1 MGVEDEF
8 FTILTKVGQ
17 AKIAAAVANSDT
29 IKLHSLAVGDGGGS
43 VYVPDDTQT
52 ALRHE
57 LWRGEL
63 NELRVDVANPNW
75 ITVTAVLPADVGG
88 WYVREGALFDTDGDL
103 IAIAKLPVTYKP
115 LLEMGSSKQ
124 LYIQIIMEV
133 TNASVVTLLV
143 DGSVVLAT
151 REYVDNRI
159 NNISFNTM
167 KDVPVATLQ
176 QKGITQLNNATDS
189 NSENQAATPKA
200 VKTAMDNANSRAPAS
215 HNHKWNNI
223 SEVPDATLT
232 QKGIVK
238 LNSSTNSAITTEA
251 ATPSAVKAA
260 MDNANSR
267 APASHNHK
275 WAEISEIPD
284 ATLTQKG
291 IVKLNSSTNS
301 NITTEAATPSA
312 VKAAMDSANSALEK
326 ANSAISQ
333 ASGAIN
339 QATADARYLTSMRV
353 FESNGVFTVPA
364 GVTSVYVEMIGGGG
378 GGGGGGGSQT
388 GDTLSASGAGGKRGA
403 PVFMTTPVIP
413 GTNMQVIVG
422 GGGGAG
428 LATHNT
434 GSYIGGYD
442 ATSGGQGGDSSFNG
456 IVATGG
462 TGGLSLQTERS
473 NGEDSTHGYGGST
486 SYTYSVK
493 SNLQVSTNSSE
504 ELPIIIP
511 HDDGEA
517 AFEPTRIYTADN
529 GSGRGAG
536 GCGGGA
542 YHTFKNIFPG
552 GRGSDGIVIISW

>member
-1 MGVEDEF
+1 MSVEDEF

-43 VYVPDDTQT
+43 VYVPDETQT

-133 TNASVVTLLV
+133 TNASAVTLLV

-159 NNISFNTM
+159 NNISFSTM
-167 KDVPVATLQ
+167 KDVPLATLQ

-200 VKTAMDNANSRAPAS
+200 VKAAMDNANSRAPAS

-364 GVTSVYVEMIGGGG
+364 GVTSVYVQVIGGGG
-378 GGGGGGGSQT
+378 GGAGGRTGNRLTSPYADIDNIGGGGKKGKHIFIILPVKPNSNIPVVI
-388 GDTLSASGAGGKRGA
+388 GAGGL
-403 PVFMTTPVIP
+403 
-413 GTNMQVIVG
+413 
-422 GGGGAG
+422 AG
-428 LATHNT
+428 LPQHWCSGPNDRTKDPT
-434 GSYIGGYD
+434 PGGN
-442 ATSGGQGGDSSFNG
+442 GGDSTFNG
-456 IVATGG
+456 IVASGG
-462 TGGLSLQTERS
+462 HGGDFVVTDLGTISHHELSGELVFVQNR
-473 NGEDSTHGYGGST
+473 NGEDSTYGTGGKCGNWLSSNKGTSGENGCGYGSGGGGG
-486 SYTYSVK
+486 YTYDA
-493 SNLQVSTNSSE
+493 SSE
-504 ELPIIIP
+504 
-511 HDDGEA
+511 G
-517 AFEPTRIYTADN
+517 Y
-529 GSGRGAG
+529 
-536 GCGGGA
+536 
-542 YHTFKNIFPG
+542 PG

>member
-63 NELRVDVANPNW
+63 NELRVGVANPNW

-159 NNISFNTM
+159 NNISFSTM

-275 WAEISEIPD
+275 WAEISEVPD

-326 ANSAISQ
+326 ANSAFSQ

-364 GVTSVYVEMIGGGG
+364 GVTSVYVQVIGGGG
-378 GGGGGGGSQT
+378 GGGGGRDGLISNLFET
-388 GDTLSASGAGGKRGA
+388 S
-403 PVFMTTPVIP
+403 
-413 GTNMQVIVG
+413 G
-422 GGGGAG
+422 GGGGKSTPCIRILSLSSGEVIPVSVGAG
-428 LATHNT
+428 GA
-434 GSYIGGYD
+434 GG
-442 ATSGGQGGDSSFNG
+442 AGGQTPWPGTDGGDSSFCDVTSLGGKGGGNG
-456 IVATGG
+456 ALVST
-462 TGGLSLQTERS
+462 SK
-473 NGEDSTHGYGGST
+473 GEDSVLGDGGNAGQYGLNT
-486 SYTYSVK
+486 P
-493 SNLQVSTNSSE
+493 LSSQ
-504 ELPIIIP
+504 LV
-511 HDDGEA
+511 EA
-517 AFEPTRIYTADN
+517 IGKN
-529 GSGRGAG
+529 GSGNGSGGGAG
-536 GCGGGA
+536 GTA
-542 YHTFKNIFPG
+542 FLQPSNVPSDRSSLAIFKGQPG
-552 GRGSDGIVIISW
+552 GRGSNGIVIISW

>member
-1 MGVEDEF
+1 MSVEDEF

-43 VYVPDDTQT
+43 VYVPDETQT

-133 TNASVVTLLV
+133 TNASAVTLLV

-159 NNISFNTM
+159 NNISFSTM
-167 KDVPVATLQ
+167 KDVPLATLQ

-200 VKTAMDNANSRAPAS
+200 VKTAMDNANNRAPAS

-232 QKGIVK
+232 QTGIVK

-284 ATLTQKG
+284 ATLAQKG

-364 GVTSVYVEMIGGGG
+364 GVTSVYVQVIGGGG
-378 GGGGGGGSQT
+378 GGSGGVGSRDTASVISNYNGEGGGKST
-388 GDTLSASGAGGKRGA
+388 PCIRILSLSPGEIIPVSVGAGGAG
-403 PVFMTTPVIP
+403 
-413 GTNMQVIVG
+413 
-422 GGGGAG
+422 G
-428 LATHNT
+428 LASMNGT
-434 GSYIGGYD
+434 D
-442 ATSGGQGGDSSFNG
+442 GGDSSFCDVISLGGKGGG
-456 IVATGG
+456 IRIMGSAIT
-462 TGGLSLQTERS
+462 SK
-473 NGEDSTHGYGGST
+473 GEDSVFGYGGNSGQT
-486 SYTYSVK
+486 DLSVPDDA
-493 SNLQVSTNSSE
+493 LSSQSAKA
-504 ELPIIIP
+504 I
-511 HDDGEA
+511 GENGCG
-517 AFEPTRIYTADN
+517 N
-529 GSGRGAG
+529 GSG
-536 GCGGGA
+536 GGGGGYTLLQPSKVQPDHA
-542 YHTFKNIFPG
+542 IKIISKGQPG
-552 GRGSDGIVIISW
+552 GNGSNGIVIISW